1 MHFKISLSKHFP
13 SHLQPHMLEIARI
26 LIAINLCVNVIFLL
40 IFFSVLL
47 RGVVCCNLT
56 VMIEQICTTVSRF
69 VYCNIANS
77 VYIRCIPVFYL

>member
-1 MHFKISLSKHFP
+1 
-13 SHLQPHMLEIARI
+13 MLEIARV

-56 VMIEQICTTVSRF
+56 VVIEQICTTVSRF

-77 VYIRCIPVFYL
+77 VYITSGRSKYDHCPPAALPVPVVT